1 MRMSHLIDAT
11 TGVVVSLLLLS
22 TTACALKPVT
32 VGVVFDDVWELG
44 KDSLTEPEQSI
55 VKATALRTLRQAYQG
70 SACLG
75 HQVFLGFALDSK
87 CEDCYDGR
95 TSTTYE
101 HFFGTKHWSNDAL
114 AVMRRV
120 LPRS

>member
-1 MRMSHLIDAT
+1 
-11 TGVVVSLLLLS
+11 LLLLS

-70 SACLG
+70 FG
-75 HQVFLGFALDSK
+75 VFRPSGLSGICARLK
-87 CEDCYDGR
+87 
-95 TSTTYE
+95 
-101 HFFGTKHWSNDAL
+101 
-114 AVMRRV
+114 V
-120 LPRS
+120 